1 MTREQKIEAFT
12 LLIDGFTYK
21 QIGEHMGCTKQCV
34 QETLANC
41 IRGRKSRLEG
51 CVYPNMANCMMSKKT
66 TLTELYKV
74 LHPDEPKI
82 KNGDISY
89 IKRRLQ
95 GTTNFSAKEWLKLS
109 NYFGI
114 SVEKLMMEE
123 YAECVNSEVQE
134 DGSI

>member
-1 MTREQKIEAFT
+1 MTREQKIEVFT

-51 CVYPNMANCMMSKKT
+51 CIYPNIANCMMIEKT
-66 TLTELYKV
+66 TLTRLYEV
-74 LHPDEPKI
+74 LRPNEPKDRGC
-82 KNGDISY
+82 KISY

-95 GTTNFSAKEWLKLS
+95 GRTDFSAKEWLKLS
-109 NYFGI
+109 NYFGMP
-114 SVEKLMMEE
+114 VEKLMITEE
-123 YAECVNSEVQE
+123 YENEQ
-134 DGSI
+134 